1 MTVMLYPAFVE
12 VAKDQ
17 SNHKIDEE
25 EVVARLKAIV
35 DQLPPANLKTAAMI
49 IHHLKRFARLF
60 SYQNT
65 QYCKELDC
73 CLCNRCCLFNK
84 VCLNDNSY
92 IIRAVQ
98 TVNVLLT
105 KKKCQFYAYI
115 EIFQQCLDKI
125 KLQIGLL
132 VELL

>member
-65 QYCKELDC
+65 QYCKELNC
-73 CLCNRCCLFNK
+73 CLCNSAVYLTRC
-84 VCLNDNSY
+84 
-92 IIRAVQ
+92 A
-98 TVNVLLT
+98 
-105 KKKCQFYAYI
+105 
-115 EIFQQCLDKI
+115 
-125 KLQIGLL
+125 
-132 VELL
+132 